1 MEEIKY
7 VYARTPVFKK
17 AYKNTYSMRIAD
29 DADYKDIPHGVGCK
43 EMIFTPADFKAF
55 CKDTEFLS
63 IAFGLRNQTE
73 LDFFTDALALSKIG
87 TFEPHF
93 PDRAQIVLS
102 PLSKLKKTKRVFL
115 VELPRIVSLWDTRG
129 NTELE
134 ELHILNCNR
143 LHDFSILEGSPIET
157 LKLFGCNG
165 LSSFTSKL
173 HVDDLSFLLRMPNL
187 KSLHIEIVK
196 DRPAKY
202 YIDIISRL
210 KNLREFMCPESFLT
224 FEEFAYLAAKLPDCK
239 GLEPSLY
246 CKELGT
252 YSIIGNRKPRFLTDL
267 ARVKKYEEQYAR
279 LIEKYK
285 SEP

>member
-7 VYARTPVFKK
+7 VYVRTPGFKK

-29 DADYKDIPHGVGCK
+29 DADYRDIPHDVGCK
-43 EMIFTPADFKAF
+43 ETIFTPEEFKAF

-73 LDFFTDALALSKIG
+73 LDFFTDALSLSKIG

-102 PLSKLKKTKRVFL
+102 PLSRLKNTRRVFL

-129 NTELE
+129 NTVLE

-157 LKLFGCNG
+157 LKLSAVTGC
-165 LSSFTSKL
+165 
-173 HVDDLSFLLRMPNL
+173 R
-187 KSLHIEIVK
+187 
-196 DRPAKY
+196 
-202 YIDIISRL
+202 RL
-210 KNLREFMCPESFLT
+210 QASC
-224 FEEFAYLAAKLPDCK
+224 
-239 GLEPSLY
+239 
-246 CKELGT
+246 
-252 YSIIGNRKPRFLTDL
+252 I
-267 ARVKKYEEQYAR
+267 
-279 LIEKYK
+279 
-285 SEP
+285 